1 MRLSEGRFYQY
12 SVDLMELRELEKV
25 VKETFGKER
34 GALLKVEIQHL
45 IERGYSRRDLVKFL
59 EKYGLSS
66 GVFYTLSMIRRG
78 NLSLED
84 MKKSA
89 AFIFNSYSVIGKEVE
104 RYVPAGGKILDYGC
118 GRGLISCAL
127 ASKGFEVHGVDI
139 SNEPLDIAK
148 KLADELHCRVSF
160 HLIDDG
166 KLPFQDISFDLVL
179 SHWAFHEIDQD
190 HQLKVVTELYRVL
203 KVGGYVL
210 IVDQEGV
217 APFTR
222 LKGLMDQHDFK
233 LKLEKT
239 LLSVYDHG
247 KASKAK
253 MLLYRKR

>member
-1 MRLSEGRFYQY
+1 MRLNEGRFYQY

-34 GALLKVEIQHL
+34 GALLEVEIQHL
-45 IERGYSRRDLVKFL
+45 IERGYSRRGLFEFL
-59 EKYGLSS
+59 EKYALSP
-66 GVFYTLSMIRRG
+66 GVFYMLSMIRRG

-84 MKKSA
+84 MEKSA
-89 AFIFNSYSVIGKEVE
+89 AFIFNSYPVIGKEVE
-104 RYVPAGGKILDYGC
+104 RYVPAEGKILDYGC

-127 ASKGFEVHGVDI
+127 ASKGFEVYGVDI
-139 SNEPLDIAK
+139 SNEALDVAK

-160 HLIDDG
+160 HLGGEG
-166 KLPFQDISFDLVL
+166 KLPFHDIHFDLVL
-179 SHWAFHEIDQD
+179 SHWTFHEIDQD
-190 HQLKVVTELYRVL
+190 HQLKVVAELYRAL
-203 KVGGYVL
+203 RVGGYVL
-210 IVDQEGV
+210 IVDQEAV

-222 LKGLMDQHDFK
+222 AKALMDQHNFK